1 MVNPWSRR
9 RLRTVLGR
17 SGESS
22 KSLREATVAESGD
35 SPHES
40 IR

>member
-1 MVNPWSRR
+1 MNPWSRR
-9 RLRTVLGR
+9 RFRTVLGR

-22 KSLREATVAESGD
+22 KSLRAATVAESGD
-35 SPHES
+35 NPQES